1 MDTILVIMF
10 AAVICMTS
18 ALTFMEVRRIRKNME
33 LRAILTTKNSAA
45 GA

>member
-33 LRAILTTKNSAA
+33 ARAVLATKNSAA

>member
-1 MDTILVIMF
+1 MDTILLIMF

-18 ALTFMEVRRIRKNME
+18 ALTFMEVRRIRKGMDA
-33 LRAILTTKNSAA
+33 RATSSKNSAA

>member
-18 ALTFMEVRRIRKNME
+18 ALTFMEVRRIRKSMDA
-33 LRAILTTKNSAA
+33 RALIATKNSAA

>member
-1 MDTILVIMF
+1 MDTILLIMF
-10 AAVICMTS
+10 AAVFCMTS

-33 LRAILTTKNSAA
+33 SRAVSAAKNSAA